1 MSEVTFGREKRLLTT
16 QAFQAVFG
24 DTHHKVSHP
33 NFLLLARP
41 NQLSNARLG
50 MVVAKKNIR
59 FSVHRN
65 RIKRVVR
72 DSFRLIQHDLA
83 PVDIIF
89 LVRRGM
95 DKLSSKDQTDLM
107 LGAWKKLHK
116 KLRITS

>member
-1 MSEVTFGREKRLLTT
+1 MSEVTFGRENRLLTT
-16 QAFQAVFG
+16 RAFQAVFG
-24 DTHHKVSHP
+24 DTRYKISHP

-41 NQLSNARLG
+41 NQLLNARLG

-72 DSFRLIQHDLA
+72 DSFRLMQHDFA
-83 PVDIIF
+83 PVDVIF
-89 LVRRGM
+89 LIRRGM
-95 DKLSSKDQTDLM
+95 DKLSPKDQTDLM
-107 LGAWKKLHK
+107 SGAWKKLHK

>member
-1 MSEVTFGREKRLLTT
+1 MSEVTFGRENRLLTT
-16 QAFQAVFG
+16 RAFQAVFG
-24 DTHHKVSHP
+24 DTRYKISHP

-41 NQLSNARLG
+41 NQLLNARLG

-72 DSFRLIQHDLA
+72 DSFRLMQHDFA
-83 PVDIIF
+83 PVDVIF

-95 DKLSSKDQTDLM
+95 DKLSPKDQTDLM
-107 LGAWKKLHK
+107 SGAWKKLHK

>member
-16 QAFQAVFG
+16 RAFQVVFG

-41 NQLSNARLG
+41 NQLPSARLG

-65 RIKRVVR
+65 RVKRVVR
-72 DSFRLIQHDLA
+72 DSFRLVQHDLV
-83 PVDIIF
+83 PVDVIF

-95 DKLSSKDQTDLM
+95 DKLSFQDQTDLM
-107 LGAWKKLHK
+107 LGAWKKLHQ